1 VPAASDQRS
10 GTRLAWTILPPSVAG
25 GTTVSNDLLQP
36 AVAIATPVVIVVGVT
51 IAIVEL
57 R

>member
-10 GTRLAWTILPPSVAG
+10 STRLAWTILPASVAG

-36 AVAIATPVVIVVGVT
+36 VVAIATPVVIVVGVT